1 MEIYLLLTK
10 VSSIIPDENFFQN
23 FSYNFSEFLYN
34 FYIFLT
40 FFIRIGTV
48 MSKLCKHEVERV
60 NATEIELLDRV

>member
-10 VSSIIPDENFFQN
+10 VSSKVIPDENFFQN

-48 MSKLCKHEVERV
+48 MSKLRMHGVERV
-60 NATEIELLDRV
+60 NATETELLD